1 MSTWE
6 LKKSP
11 HYRYILKNKKVGAK
25 KFTPTYRRILKNTSS
40 LFWFHI
46 CINIL
51 NIIKIF

>member
-6 LKKSP
+6 LKNTLTIDTSSK
-11 HYRYILKNKKVGAK
+11 IKKVGAK
-25 KFTPTYRRILKNTSS
+25 KFTPTYRKILKNTSS